1 MSGLAATW
9 PAESQATGTGGGIIF
24 RDNFNRADSAS
35 LGAFWD
41 VLVGTAVDINS
52 NQLRINLPGANNDQ
66 RVGPAS
72 MAALDE
78 AFIQYD
84 ISDCGGNS
92 QPPQIFGKWTEGTSG
107 YIVNISPFNNNIELF
122 EFTGPST
129 FTSLGTGSQ
138 NWDGAET
145 GYIQLYYKD
154 SVQQVYARNTT
165 DSTDA
170 TVAAT
175 DATHTGT
182 GYAGLGWGV
191 GASPVGSAHHDNW
204 LGMGT
209 GSPTIAANTL
219 TVTGMTTGHKAKV
232 RNAAASVVALATE
245 SGGTATV
252 NCSRYAEIISAG
264 TGATEK
270 VPYIGWEDIQV
281 TDGSDVEQDVIPGP
295 IFPGS
300 THVGV

>member
-1 MSGLAATW
+1 MMSVMGFGTW
-9 PAESQATGTGGGIIF
+9 PGDVGVGALGLLF
-24 RDNFNRADSAS
+24 RDDFNRADSAS
-35 LGAFWD
+35 LGADWD
-41 VLVGTAVDINS
+41 VLVGSAVDISS

-66 RVGPAS
+66 RVGPVVMS
-72 MAALDE
+72 ALDE
-78 AFIQYD
+78 AFVQYD
-84 ISDCGGNS
+84 ITDCGGNS

-107 YIVNISPFNNNIELF
+107 YIVNVSPFNNNIELF

-138 NWDGAET
+138 NWDAAET
-145 GYIQLYYKD
+145 GYVQLYYKD

-175 DATHTGT
+175 DGTHTGT

-191 GASPVGSAHHDNW
+191 GASPVGSAHHDDFV
-204 LGMGT
+204 GMT
-209 GSPTIAANTL
+209 TNTL
-219 TVTGMTTGHKAKV
+219 TVTGMTSTYKAKV

-270 VPYIGWEDIQV
+270 APYIGWEDIQV
-281 TDGSDVEQDVIPGP
+281 TDGSDVEQLVISGP